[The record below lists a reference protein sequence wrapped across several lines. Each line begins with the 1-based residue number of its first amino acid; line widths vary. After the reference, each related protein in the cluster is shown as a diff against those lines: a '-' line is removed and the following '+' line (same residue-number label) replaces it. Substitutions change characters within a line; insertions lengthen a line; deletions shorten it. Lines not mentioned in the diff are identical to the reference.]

1 MKQIAVLIPGIMG
14 SELRLD
20 GEIIW
25 PGPFRSLIF
34 SYALMPQLLDPNLE
48 ATDVIRR
55 YSISK
60 QYAAI
65 IDDLHTCG
73 FREDGAPPTLFV
85 CPYDWR
91 KTVASAAAALSK
103 LLDKIVALYQNEEI
117 SIMLIGHSMGGLVA
131 RYYLESG
138 DYVQN
143 AAINKIKTLIA
154 LGTPHRGAP
163 KALTAAL
170 GLEKPLFLSA
180 AQARELSSD
189 ARYPGLYHL
198 LPPPGEPFAW
208 NRARETA
215 FGEIDIYQPE
225 VADALGLVREN
236 LDAARTFH
244 AKLDLT
250 KRPPGVRYFFFVG
263 TSHKTITHVALTRDG
278 ANYRV
283 QKIETEDG
291 GDGTVPA
298 WSANLTGSQNQVV
311 GGEHG
316 TIYKNG
322 DLRRTLA
329 VLLGKAGVLAVEP
342 YRVEVALRERV
353 VTPAADVHVALSF
366 SAGTDTVNGELRVEL
381 AEIDEAGQ
389 LIGYAGAI
397 SSYPIRYSGLT
408 AEKFSVILQAPN
420 RAGIY
425 RVAYYPA
432 SEILPAGE
440 DELFVQT

>member
-20 GEIIW
+20 NEVIW

-34 SYALMPQLLDPNLE
+34 SYSLMPQLLDPDLE
-48 ATDVIRR
+48 ATDVIRW

-65 IDDLHTCG
+65 IDDLHTCD
-73 FREDGAPPTLFV
+73 FREDSSQPTLFV

-91 KTVASAAAALSK
+91 KTVASAATALSK
-103 LLDKIVALYQNEEI
+103 LLDRIVAIYQTEEI
-117 SIMLIGHSMGGLVA
+117 SITIIGHSMGGLVA
-131 RYYLESG
+131 RYFLESG
-138 DYVQN
+138 DYPGN
-143 AAINKIKTLIA
+143 SAFNKIKTLIT

-180 AQARELSSD
+180 AQARELSND
-189 ARYPGLYHL
+189 PRYPGLYHL

-208 NRARETA
+208 NRAREA
-215 FGEIDIYQPE
+215 ALGEINIYQPE

-236 LDAARTFH
+236 LDAARSFH
-244 AKLDLT
+244 TKLNLA
-250 KRPPGVRYFFFVG
+250 KRPSDVRYFFFVG

-278 ANYRV
+278 ARYRV

-298 WSANLTGSQNQVV
+298 WSATLTGSQNQVV

-342 YRVEVALRERV
+342 DRVEVALRERV
-353 VTPAADVHVALSF
+353 VSPSADVHVALSF
-366 SAGTDTVNGELRVEL
+366 SVGTDTVNGELRVER
-381 AEIDEAGQ
+381 AEIDETGH
-389 LIGYAGAI
+389 LVGFVSTI

-408 AEKFSVILQAPN
+408 AEKFSVMLQAPN
-420 RAGIY
+420 SPGVY
-425 RVAYYPA
+425 RTAYYPA
-432 SEILPAGE
+432 NSELPAGE
-440 DELFVQT
+440 DELFVQA